1 MAEIKRTVTVFNQNT
16 QEKSVFENVVANTFG
31 ELKSFLNRK
40 GISFTDMDV
49 REGISRI
56 NLKADSAI
64 LPHDTPYR
72 GGTTNDLMILLTK
85 TNKKVSSGIGRS
97 EAVQYIKDN
106 NLQDAVKA
114 ENGGKNYTNLS
125 TAVLVAFVEK
135 NMGSKTVKE
144 APAKDADAPEE
155 KPSKKEVDSCDT
167 ISNIKKA
174 VARLVDILYDD
185 DVIDGD
191 ERGDVLAIL
200 NSFKVEESGDAK
212 STEKGFSQDE
222 IWDAIRS
229 M

>member
-85 TNKKVSSGIGRS
+85 TNKKVSSGIGRT
-97 EAVQYIKDN
+97 EAVQYIKSN
-106 NLQDAVKA
+106 NLQDVVKN

-144 APAKDADAPEE
+144 APAKEVD
-155 KPSKKEVDSCDT
+155 KKEQSSE
-167 ISNIKKA
+167 SNGCEKIAKA
-174 VARLVDILYDD
+174 LVRLVDILHDN

-191 ERGDVLAIL
+191 ESDEVTSII
-200 NSFKVEESGDAK
+200 SK
-212 STEKGFSQDE
+212 SMSKDSEADDEKPADKGFSQDE

>member
-85 TNKKVSSGIGRS
+85 TNKKVSSGIGRT
-97 EAVQYIKDN
+97 EAIQYIKSN
-106 NLQDAVKA
+106 NLQDVVKN

-135 NMGSKTVKE
+135 NMGSKTVKA
-144 APAKDADAPEE
+144 APAK
-155 KPSKKEVDSCDT
+155 EVDRKEESSE
-167 ISNIKKA
+167 SNGCEKVAKA
-174 VARLVDILYDD
+174 IARLIDILYDD

-191 ERGDVLAIL
+191 ERAEIMDIL
-200 NSFKVEESGDAK
+200 ILSKPVSKDSKAENPQPES
-212 STEKGFSQDE
+212 GFSQDE
-222 IWDAIRS
+222 IWEAIRS

>member
-72 GGTTNDLMILLTK
+72 DGTTNDLMILLTK
-85 TNKKVSSGIGRS
+85 TNKKVSSGIGRT

-106 NLQDAVKA
+106 NLQDAVKN

-125 TAVLVAFVEK
+125 TAILVAFVEK

-144 APAKDADAPEE
+144 APAKEVD
-155 KPSKKEVDSCDT
+155 KKEESSESCGCE
-167 ISNIKKA
+167 NVVKA
-174 VARLVDILYDD
+174 LVRLVDILYNNDA
-185 DVIDGD
+185 IDED
-191 ERGDVLAIL
+191 ERDEVMGIL
-200 NSFKVEESGDAK
+200 CK
-212 STEKGFSQDE
+212 SKDSEAENPQPEKGFSQDE